1 MAVIG
6 SIRKRGTLLLVV
18 IGVSML
24 AFILGSNVFDRLFNQ
39 GPDNTLAIIGG
50 KNVNI
55 AEYQVRYEDKE
66 ALLRILNPQAE
77 INDLQRQQIGD
88 EVWNDIIN
96 ERVYFKEYE
105 KLGISI
111 TPAEMNDM
119 LVGRTIHSLIISQ
132 FSNQQT
138 GQFNPQD
145 VANYAVQFEDE
156 SLVPEENLEQWRA
169 ARAYWAYLQRS
180 IRIDRLQNKYNALI
194 NKSIYVTSKEAE
206 SNYKA
211 ANDRASIRFV
221 AKSYS
226 MIPDSAVTLSDD
238 ELRKYFNEFKYKFRQ
253 KSSRAIKYVVFAGIP
268 TSKDTA
274 SFHNN
279 MIELLNEFAS
289 TTNDTSFVR
298 LNSEQNIDPTYY
310 KSKTLNPYID
320 SALFNAPNGTV
331 TGPILENG
339 YLVIAK
345 KIGEKSSP
353 DSSKARHILLQ
364 PQSQQEVEV
373 LRARRDSLFTV
384 LKNGGDFAAIAAQYS
399 ADNSNKNDTGNLG
412 WFTEGMMVKN
422 FNDSVF
428 NAKPGQLI
436 KVDTEFGFHIVF
448 VQAQTKPTKK
458 SLIAMVSKQIKPSDE
473 TLQEAYNKA
482 SELAF
487 VDKKQKGFNPDEYFE
502 KTVKEKNL
510 MARDESSITENTR
523 NLMGMDGTRDVIKWA
538 LTSKRGDISEV
549 FQSGNNYIVAILTS
563 IRADGIPK
571 LEDVKKEVEEYAR
584 RHKKAKQFIDEF
596 NAALNAANNNIDALA
611 SATKLQVNTAS
622 DITFNGFFIPGAG
635 VEQELIGA
643 VFGSKIGELSKP
655 VEGNNAVYVFVTD
668 AINPTP
674 DLPDYSYNKMQL
686 MSQMTSRAASDALDA
701 VKQHYK
707 IQDRRYLF
715 DVN

>member
-24 AFILGSNVFDRLFNQ
+24 AFILGFNVFDRLFNQ
-39 GPDNTLAIIGG
+39 GPDNTVAIIGG

-55 AEYQVRYEDKE
+55 AEYQLRYEDKE

-77 INDLQRQQIGD
+77 INDLQRQQISD

-96 ERVYFKEYE
+96 ERVFFKEYE

-119 LVGRTIHSLIISQ
+119 LVGRTIHSLIKSQ
-132 FSNQQT
+132 FSNQKT

-145 VANYAVQFEDE
+145 VANYAAQFEDE

-180 IRIDRLQNKYNALI
+180 IRIDRLQNKYNTLI

-211 ANDRASIRFV
+211 TNNKASIRFV

-226 MIPDSAVTLSDD
+226 MIPDSAIILSDD
-238 ELRKYFNEFKYKFRQ
+238 ELRKYFHEFKYKFRQ
-253 KSSRAIKYVVFAGIP
+253 KSSRAIKYVVFAAIP

-274 SFHNN
+274 VIRNN
-279 MIELLNEFAS
+279 MIELLNEFA
-289 TTNDTSFVR
+289 TTADDTSFVR
-298 LNSEQNIDPTYY
+298 LNSEQNVDPTYY

-320 SALFNAPNGTV
+320 SALFDAPIGSV

-339 YLVIAK
+339 YFVIAK
-345 KIGEKSSP
+345 KMGEKFSP

-412 WFTEGMMVKN
+412 WFTEGMMEKN

-448 VQAQTKPTKK
+448 VQAQSKPTKK
-458 SLIAMVSKQIKPSDE
+458 ALIGMVSKKINPSDE

-502 KTVKEKNL
+502 KAVKEKNL
-510 MARDESSITENTR
+510 MVRDESSITENTR

-549 FQSGNNYIVAILTS
+549 FQNGNNYIVAILTS
-563 IRADGIPK
+563 IRTNGIPK
-571 LEDVKKEVEEYAR
+571 LDDVKKEVEVYAR
-584 RHKKAKQFIDEF
+584 RHKKAKQFIEEF
-596 NAALNAANNNIDALA
+596 NAALSTANNNIDALA
-611 SATKLQVNTAS
+611 LATKLQVNTAS
-622 DITFNGFFIPGAG
+622 DIMFNGFFIPGAG

-668 AINPTP
+668 SINPAP

-686 MSQMTSRAASDALDA
+686 MSQMTSRAATDAIDA
-701 VKQHYK
+701 VKQKYK

-715 DVN
+715 DMY

>member
-24 AFILGSNVFDRLFNQ
+24 AFILGSNVFDRIFNQ
-39 GPDNTLAIIGG
+39 GPDNTVAIIGG

-55 AEYQVRYEDKE
+55 AEYQVRLADKE
-66 ALLRILNPQAE
+66 NLLRTLNPQAE
-77 INDLQRQQIGD
+77 MNDMQRQQLGD

-96 ERVYFKEYE
+96 ERVFFKEYE
-105 KLGISI
+105 KIGLSI

-119 LVGRTIHSLIISQ
+119 LVGRTIHSLIVSQ
-132 FSNQQT
+132 FTNQQT

-145 VANYAVQFEDE
+145 VANYAAQFEDE
-156 SLVPEENLEQWRA
+156 STIPEENLEQWRA

-180 IRIDRLQNKYNALI
+180 IRLDRLQNKYSTLI
-194 NKSIYVTSKEAE
+194 NKSIYVTTKEAE

-211 ANDRASIRFV
+211 MSDRANIRFV
-221 AKSYS
+221 AKPYS
-226 MIPDSAVTLSDD
+226 LIPDSAITLSDD

-253 KSSRAIKYVVFAGIP
+253 KHSRAIKYVVFAGIP
-268 TSKDTA
+268 TPKDTA
-274 SFHNN
+274 TLRNA
-279 MIELLNEFAS
+279 MIELRNEFAS
-289 TTNDTSFVR
+289 STDDTSFVR
-298 LNSEQNIDPTYY
+298 LNSEQNVDPTFY
-310 KSKTLNPYID
+310 KVKTLNPYLD
-320 SALFNAPNGTV
+320 SALFNASIGTT
-331 TGPILENG
+331 TGPIVENG
-339 YLVIAK
+339 YFVIAK
-345 KIGEKSSP
+345 KMGEKFSP

-364 PQSQQEVEV
+364 PQTQQEVEV

-436 KVDTEFGFHIVF
+436 KVDTEFGFHIVL

-458 SLIAMVSKQIKPSDE
+458 VLVGMVSKLIKPSDE
-473 TLQEAYNKA
+473 TLQDAYNKA

-510 MARDESSITENTR
+510 MARDESFITESTR
-523 NLMGMDGTRDVIKWA
+523 NLMGMDNTRDVIKWA
-538 LTSKRGDISEV
+538 LTAKRGDISEV

-563 IRADGIPK
+563 IRTDGIPK
-571 LEDVKKEVEEYAR
+571 LEDVKKEVEGYAR
-584 RHKKAKQFIDEF
+584 RHKKAEQFIQEF
-596 NAALNAANNNIDALA
+596 NTALSGANNNIDALA
-611 SATKLQVNTAS
+611 SAMKLQVIPAS
-622 DITFNGFFIPGAG
+622 DITFNAFFIPGAG

-643 VFGSKIGELSKP
+643 VFGSKPGQLSKP
-655 VEGNNAVYVFVTD
+655 LEGNNAVYVIVTD
-668 AINPTP
+668 AINPAP
-674 DLPDYSYNKMQL
+674 AISDYSYNKMQL
-686 MSQMTSRAASDALDA
+686 MSQMTSRAANDALEA
-701 VKQHYK
+701 VKQKYK

-715 DVN
+715 DVY

>member
-24 AFILGSNVFDRLFNQ
+24 AFILGSNVFDRMFNQ
-39 GPDNTLAIIGG
+39 GPDNNVAIIGG

-55 AEYQVRYEDKE
+55 AEYQVRYADKE
-66 ALLRILNPQAE
+66 NLLRTLNPQADM
-77 INDLQRQQIGD
+77 NDMQRQQIGE
-88 EVWNDIIN
+88 EVWSDIIN

-105 KLGISI
+105 KLGITISA
-111 TPAEMNDM
+111 AEMNDM
-119 LVGRTIHSLIISQ
+119 LVGRTIHSLIVSQ
-132 FSNQQT
+132 FTNQQT

-145 VANYAVQFEDE
+145 VANYAAQFEDE
-156 SLVPEENLEQWRA
+156 SAVPEESLEQWRA

-180 IRIDRLQNKYNALI
+180 IRLDRLQNKYSALI
-194 NKSIYVTSKEAE
+194 NKSIYVTNKEAE

-211 ANDRASIRFV
+211 MSDRANIRFV

-226 MIPDSAVTLSDD
+226 MIPDTAVTLSDD
-238 ELRKYFNEFKYKFRQ
+238 ELRKYFSEFKYKFRQ
-253 KSSRAIKYVVFAGIP
+253 KRSRAIKYVVFAGIP

-274 SFHNN
+274 ALRQS
-279 MIELLNEFAS
+279 MIELMNEFSNS
-289 TTNDTSFVR
+289 TDDTSFVR
-298 LNSEQNIDPTYY
+298 LNSEQNVDPTYY

-320 SALFNAPNGTV
+320 SALFNAPVGTV
-331 TGPILENG
+331 SGPILENG

-345 KIGEKSSP
+345 KIGEKLSP

-373 LRARRDSLFTV
+373 FRARRDSLFTV

-428 NAKPGQLI
+428 SAKPGQLI
-436 KVDTEFGFHIVF
+436 KVDTEFGFHIVL

-458 SLIAMVSKQIKPSDE
+458 ALIGMVSKQIKPSDE
-473 TLQEAYNKA
+473 TLQDAYNRA

-510 MARDESSITENTR
+510 MARDESFITESTR
-523 NLMGMDGTRDVIKWA
+523 NLMGMDDTRDVIKWA
-538 LTSKRGDISEV
+538 LTAKRGDISEV

-563 IRADGIPK
+563 VRTDGIPK
-571 LEDVKKEVEEYAR
+571 LEDVKKEVEGYAR
-584 RHKKAKQFIDEF
+584 RHKKAKQFIEEF
-596 NAALNAANNNIDALA
+596 NAALSSANNNIDALA
-611 SATKLQVNTAS
+611 SNLKLQVIPAT
-622 DITFNGFFIPGAG
+622 DITFNAFFIPGAG

-643 VFGSKIGELSKP
+643 VFGSKIGQLSKP

-668 AINPTP
+668 ALNPAP
-674 DLPDYSYNKMQL
+674 AAPDYSYNKMQL
-686 MSQMTSRAASDALDA
+686 MSQMSSRATNDALDA
-701 VKQHYK
+701 VKQKYN

>member
-24 AFILGSNVFDRLFNQ
+24 AFILGSNVFDRIFNQ
-39 GPDNTLAIIGG
+39 GPDNNVAIIGG

-55 AEYQVRYEDKE
+55 AEYQVRLADKE
-66 ALLRILNPQAE
+66 NLLRTLNPQVE
-77 INDLQRQQIGD
+77 MNDMQRQQLGD

-96 ERVYFKEYE
+96 ERVFFKEYE
-105 KLGISI
+105 KIGLSI

-119 LVGRTIHSLIISQ
+119 LVGRTIHSLIVSQ
-132 FSNQQT
+132 FTNQQT

-145 VANYAVQFEDE
+145 VANYAAQFEDE
-156 SLVPEENLEQWRA
+156 SVIPEENLEQWRA

-180 IRIDRLQNKYNALI
+180 IRLDRLQNKYSTLI
-194 NKSIYVTSKEAE
+194 NKSIYVTTKEAE

-211 ANDRASIRFV
+211 MNDRANIRFV

-226 MIPDSAVTLSDD
+226 LIPDSAITLSDD

-253 KSSRAIKYVVFAGIP
+253 KRSRAIKYVVFAGIP

-274 SFHNN
+274 TLRNA
-279 MIELLNEFAS
+279 MIELKNEFAS
-289 TTNDTSFVR
+289 STDDTSFVR
-298 LNSEQNIDPTYY
+298 LNSEQNVDPTYY
-310 KSKTLNPYID
+310 KSKTLNQYLD
-320 SALFNAPNGTV
+320 SALFNAPIGT
-331 TGPILENG
+331 TTDPIIENG
-339 YLVIAK
+339 YFVIAK
-345 KIGEKSSP
+345 KMGEKFSS

-364 PQSQQEVEV
+364 PQTQQEVEV
-373 LRARRDSLFTV
+373 FRARRDSLFTV

-436 KVDTEFGFHIVF
+436 KVDTEFGFHIVL

-458 SLIAMVSKQIKPSDE
+458 VLVGMVSKLIKPSDE
-473 TLQEAYNKA
+473 TLQDAYNKA

-502 KTVKEKNL
+502 KAVKEKNL
-510 MARDESSITENTR
+510 MAREESFITESTR
-523 NLMGMDGTRDVIKWA
+523 NLMGMDNTRDVIKWA
-538 LTSKRGDISEV
+538 LTAKRGDISEV
-549 FQSGNNYIVAILTS
+549 FPSGNNYIVAILTS
-563 IRADGIPK
+563 IRTDGIPK
-571 LEDVKKEVEEYAR
+571 LEDVKKEVEGYAR
-584 RHKKAKQFIDEF
+584 RHKKAEQFIQEF
-596 NAALNAANNNIDALA
+596 NTALSGANNNIDALA
-611 SATKLQVNTAS
+611 SAMKLQVIPAS
-622 DITFNGFFIPGAG
+622 DITFNAFYIPGAG

-643 VFGSKIGELSKP
+643 VFGSPPGQLSKP
-655 VEGNNAVYVFVTD
+655 LEGNNAVYVFVTD
-668 AINPTP
+668 AINPAP
-674 DLPDYSYNKMQL
+674 AISDYSYNKMQL
-686 MSQMTSRAASDALDA
+686 MSQMSSRAASDALEA
-701 VKQHYK
+701 VKQKYK